1 MAHCPVTTT
10 PVSACNE
17 YIATWILTHIKGKE
31 QTRWLWPA
39 IWKRASHERLYIQ
52 RVIDVNTK
60 SFFCEIFRSSSNQCT
75 SSDEIH
81 RSLQRFAI
89 SLADIWRPSTCL
101 SNFFSVNKIL
111 EIFDRISG
119 RMAYHRKWARL
130 GGCKPVEFFLDSS
143 LNIYCL
149 GNPKHAFDSIVI
161 IAYYIK

>member
-10 PVSACNE
+10 PGSACNE

-60 SFFCEIFRSSSNQCT
+60 SFSVKYLDRQATNVHDQMRSTDHYKDSPFHWLT
-75 SSDEIH
+75 FGDLLIK
-81 RSLQRFAI
+81 
-89 SLADIWRPSTCL
+89 
-101 SNFFSVNKIL
+101 FFFVNKIL
-111 EIFDRISG
+111 KLFDRISG

-149 GNPKHAFDSIVI
+149 GNPKHAFHSIVI